1 MSRRLEK
8 KMEETLTCKVE
19 NQGCLWVKTVSLVL
33 RLFDH
38 EELGSGKLRKKKEIN
53 FRHMERAMLLYRVKK
68 ALKGFKCQ

>member
-38 EELGSGKLRKKKEIN
+38 EELGSGKLRKKKRN
-53 FRHMERAMLLYRVKK
+53 
-68 ALKGFKCQ
+68 

>member
-19 NQGCLWVKTVSLVL
+19 NQGCLWVKTVSKL

-38 EELGSGKLRKKKEIN
+38 EELGSGKLRKRN
-53 FRHMERAMLLYRVKK
+53 
-68 ALKGFKCQ
+68 